1 MICALRNGSGI
12 EKYVIKV
19 ALYNKDYS
27 DKITYFAANKAT
39 LRAVIEEGQEPYTDF
54 RPEEEVSAMLSVS
67 SINKRM
73 VTSIL
78 LNGALNKLL
87 IELDRTIKDKL
98 GIPYDV
104 NNI

>member
-1 MICALRNGSGI
+1 MVVASLDAVWGLRLIQKGRI
-12 EKYVIKV
+12 T
-19 ALYNKDYS
+19 

-39 LRAVIEEGQEPYTDF
+39 LRSVIEEGKEPYTDF

-78 LNGALNKLL
+78 MNGALNKLM

-98 GIPYDV
+98 NIPYDV
-104 NNI
+104 TNI

>member
-1 MICALRNGSGI
+1 M
-12 EKYVIKV
+12 
-19 ALYNKDYS
+19 LYKSCVLYKRKNT

-39 LRAVIEEGQEPYTDF
+39 LRSVIEEGKEPYTDF

-78 LNGALNKLL
+78 MNGALNKLM

-104 NNI
+104 KNL